1 MKTFNE
7 YRTGT
12 YELYETVVLCV
23 AHSRDAFQ
31 RAGSYENKNKSV
43 LEMLK
48 SIPEDAALT
57 IETAGGR
64 QPAESGRQQAE
75 PAAPQQMGGASAQGA
90 VAHASSDSDVQ
101 QRKESASAETETGRT
116 ARHSL
121 EYGRVAP
128 TADSNW
134 IKRPDGK

>member
-64 QPAESGRQQAE
+64 QPAD
-75 PAAPQQMGGASAQGA
+75 AAPQQTGGASAQGA

-101 QRKESASAETETGRT
+101 RKESASAETETGRA
-116 ARHSL
+116 ARHSI

-128 TADSNW
+128 TADSDSNW
-134 IKRPDGK
+134 IRRPDGK